1 MNEPKED
8 KHARLRYILIIATIG
23 MAPFLGNL
31 DGSIVMI
38 ACPVL
43 QRIFSTDTSGVSMI
57 IISYL
62 LVSAGFALIF
72 GRLGD
77 MKGPEKI
84 FAAGFAVL
92 AAGSFLGGMAPNLNS
107 LVAFRVIQAL
117 GSTMLFSTYCAA
129 VAIHVPEEMRGRAFG
144 FVSVLGSIGF
154 AVGAPAGGFILKYLS
169 WHWLFL
175 FNVPIGIAG
184 FFLACRFLLP
194 KEGRPKDTQSKDNRP
209 SDAQS
214 GKGTPFDIW
223 GGLLSL
229 LCMISFVVALNVGQ
243 DIGWGAL
250 PVIALFLVSVICF
263 ILFIVRERSISS
275 PLVDITIFRNL
286 YLSLAVAS
294 ALIFIVL
301 LNGIL
306 FLFPYFLQLV
316 KGLSPEM
323 AGLMM
328 MALPAAVFI
337 FCPVAGWLCDR
348 KSPQLISS
356 AATAVILLSCVLF
369 TFLGA
374 GTPIWLIVMPFMLFG
389 IALAFF
395 TTANMTQVMSQAEE
409 GRQGIISALLSV
421 VNCAGALLG
430 VSLFQIVFSGA
441 IGFSVK
447 ELHALP
453 AVTIA
458 KGFHAGMVCAVVLCI
473 PALLTSVLSGRRK
486 AEASLLCSEKSS

>member
-1 MNEPKED
+1 
-8 KHARLRYILIIATIG
+8 

-194 KEGRPKDTQSKDNRP
+194 KGVRPN
-209 SDAQS
+209 DAQTNDVQTNDARPNVAAAE
-214 GKGTPFDIW
+214 KRAPFDIW

-250 PVIALFLVSVICF
+250 PVIALFVVSVICF

-409 GRQGIISALLSV
+409 GRQGIISAMLSV
-421 VNCAGALLG
+421 VNCTGALLG

-473 PALLTSVLSGRRK
+473 PVLLTSVLSGRRK
-486 AEASLLCSEKSS
+486 AGTVNHFSKNK

>member
-1 MNEPKED
+1 MNELKED
-8 KHARLRYILIIATIG
+8 KHARLRYLLIIATIG

-43 QRIFSTDTSGVSMI
+43 QKIFSTDTSGVSMI

-84 FAAGFAVL
+84 FTAGFAVL
-92 AAGSFLGGMAPNLNS
+92 AAGSLLGGIAPDLNS

-117 GSTMLFSTYCAA
+117 GSTMLFSTYCAV
-129 VAIHVPEEMRGRAFG
+129 VATNIPEEIRGRAFG

-194 KEGRPKDTQSKDNRP
+194 DGVRLTDTRPNKAP
-209 SDAQS
+209 A
-214 GKGTPFDIW
+214 GKRSPFDIW

-229 LCMISFVVALNVGQ
+229 LCMISFVAALNLGQ
-243 DIGWGAL
+243 DIGWGSL
-250 PVIALFLVSVICF
+250 PVVALFLVSVICF
-263 ILFIVRERSISS
+263 ILFIARERNFSS
-275 PLVDITIFRNL
+275 PLVNITIFRNL
-286 YLSLAVAS
+286 HLSLAVAS
-294 ALIFIVL
+294 ALLFIVL

-306 FLFPYFLQLV
+306 FLFPYYLQLV

-328 MALPAAVFI
+328 MSLPVAVFI
-337 FCPVAGWLCDR
+337 FCPVAGWCCDR

-356 AATAVILLSCVLF
+356 AATAVVLLSCILF

-421 VNCAGALLG
+421 VNCVGALLG
-430 VSLFQIVFSGA
+430 VSIFQIVFSGA
-441 IGFSVK
+441 IGYSVK
-447 ELHALP
+447 DLHNLP
-453 AVTIA
+453 GITLM
-458 KGFHAGMVCAVVLCI
+458 KGFHAGMVCAVLLCI
-473 PALLTSVLSGRRK
+473 PVLLTSVLSGKKK
-486 AEASLLCSEKSS
+486 A